1 MTEATQRGITGIGT
15 VAVPVTD
22 QDRAVEFYVERLGF
36 DKHMDAPVEQLGG
49 RWITVAPPGSTT
61 TIALIPASEGVPAGG
76 ETGIRLTTGNAAA
89 LHKDL
94 RRRAVEVGELLQW
107 PGVPPMFTLR
117 DPDGNGLVIV
127 E

>member
-76 ETGIRLTTGNAAA
+76 RPASASPPGTPPPCTRTFAGMRSRSVSCCSGRASRRCSRCVIRTAMA
-89 LHKDL
+89 
-94 RRRAVEVGELLQW
+94 W
-107 PGVPPMFTLR
+107 
-117 DPDGNGLVIV
+117 
-127 E
+127 